1 MRNACFVGGKAEKTM
16 CKTCFVGRLLVE
28 TEKICSAY
36 FVGEKGR
43 NQSRKKHCFHSE
55 LDEEL
60 MLESEVSELEV
71 ANVVTPAK
79 VGIQIDY
86 DEVTPESPNKKIKVV
101 LDANGNKCRTYYVND
116 GSTGNA
122 INHLLNDHEITNEG
136 KKIKS
141 NQTTLPTIVKTQKH
155 KESRQ
160 CELRQ
165 FLTDWIVNDLQPLF
179 VVRNPSFCQL
189 IGELDP
195 AFVIPEE
202 KGIKKI
208 ISNSYN
214 SMLLALIEKIN
225 IEAKNSICALMLV
238 EIIKTLRIES
248 TNLSDDQDFNIDEQK
263 DNVFENNEEQNPMLN
278 YDINEP
284 ISTFGLLRKYD
295 IEI

>member
-16 CKTCFVGRLLVE
+16 CKTCFVKKDE
-28 TEKICSAY
+28 IKAEKNIV
-36 FVGEKGR
+36 FVGEDSK
-43 NQSRKKHCFHSE
+43 
-55 LDEEL
+55 
-60 MLESEVSELEV
+60 
-71 ANVVTPAK
+71 
-79 VGIQIDY
+79 
-86 DEVTPESPNKKIKVV
+86 VTPESPNKKIKVGQKKRI

-141 NQTTLPTIVKTQKH
+141 NAKDTLKYLQLDKILQNTLSSNTDSDSKRDAKRLKQIMISDH
-155 KESRQ
+155 EWD
-160 CELRQ
+160 L
-165 FLTDWIVNDLQPLF
+165 LTDLTEILSTFANVTEDL
-179 VVRNPSFCQL
+179 
-189 IGELDP
+189 GE
-195 AFVIPEE
+195 
-202 KGIKKI
+202 
-208 ISNSYN
+208 SNYVTD
-214 SMLLALIEKIN
+214 
-225 IEAKNSICALMLV
+225 SICALMLV